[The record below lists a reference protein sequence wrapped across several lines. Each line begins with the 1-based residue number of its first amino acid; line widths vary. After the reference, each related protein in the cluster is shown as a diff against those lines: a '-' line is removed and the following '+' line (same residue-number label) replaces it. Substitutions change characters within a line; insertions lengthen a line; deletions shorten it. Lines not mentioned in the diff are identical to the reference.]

1 MGRRKTKKE
10 RVALKREKMQ
20 LRRALKHA
28 RMKSGQELNDAKVTT
43 EREIGSH
50 ESEIVGRGLE
60 TPGREPEVGQELK
73 SVILESKQR
82 IEGCEPEIEQDL
94 KLGDVESGQ
103 ALQSPV
109 SETRQEPKAEEKK
122 AGQKSKAEEISTMIL
137 GLLYLIIAVM
147 FPLPCG
153 YIFYS
158 SLMDKS
164 CTMFHVFL
172 ATLIFFLSFVLLFFV
187 LVYLLIPIHW
197 QMKEER
203 RRLRNKE
210 RQG

>member
-28 RMKSGQELNDAKVTT
+28 RMKSGQELNDAKVATKQGIAS
-43 EREIGSH
+43 REQ
-50 ESEIVGRGLE
+50 EAVGRGLE
-60 TPGREPEVGQELK
+60 TAGCEPEVGQKLK
-73 SVILESKQR
+73 SAMLRSRQR

-94 KLGDVESGQ
+94 KLRDVESGQ
-103 ALQSPV
+103 ALQSPT
-109 SETRQEPKAEEKK
+109 SETRDEPKVGEKK
-122 AGQKSKAEEISTMIL
+122 AERKSKVEEISTMIL

-153 YIFYS
+153 YLFYS

-172 ATLIFFLSFVLLFFV
+172 ATLLFFLSFVLLFFV

-203 RRLRNKE
+203 RRFRNKE
-210 RQG
+210 K